1 MSTPAPTALV
11 AEDEAPQR
19 RALCEALAEAW
30 PALQLIAVCA
40 DGSAALDALER
51 QTPAVAFLDIR
62 MPGESGLVVARE
74 AAARGTLV
82 VFTTAYDAHAIE
94 AFDAGAVDYLLKPV
108 QPARLVQAVQRVQAR
123 LDSGQT
129 PDLQD
134 LIDQLEARLRPSAA
148 CIRWITAS
156 AGDTVRMI
164 GIDEVLFF
172 QAQDKL
178 VRVVTAQGEAVI
190 RMPLKELLDGL
201 DPTVF
206 WQVHRGAIVRVSCID
221 RVHKDEL
228 GRHVLSLRGHAQTL
242 PVSAGFMHRF
252 RGM

>member
-1 MSTPAPTALV
+1 MSRMPATALI

-19 RALCEALAEAW
+19 RALCEALASAW
-30 PALQLIAVCA
+30 PQLRIVAVCE
-40 DGSAALDALER
+40 DGDAAIESLQR
-51 QTPAVAFLDIR
+51 QAPAVAFLDIR
-62 MPGESGLVVARE
+62 MPGASGLVVARE

-82 VFTTAYDAHAIE
+82 VFTTAYDVHAIE

-108 QPARLVQAVQRVQAR
+108 QPARLLQAVERLQVRLAAGEAPDVQV
-123 LDSGQT
+123 L
-129 PDLQD
+129 L
-134 LIDQLEARLRPSAA
+134 DQLEARLRPPSER
-148 CIRWITAS
+148 IRWITAS

-178 VRVVTAQGEAVI
+178 VRVVTRDSEAVI

-201 DPTVF
+201 DPQVF
-206 WQVHRGAIVRVSCID
+206 WQVHRGAIVRVAQVD
-221 RVHKDEL
+221 RVRKDEL
-228 GRHVLSLRGHAQTL
+228 GRHVLSMRGHADTL